1 MINNIIDV
9 INNNNFVAGVLAL
22 TISIIATLLSTIGV
36 YKSKQS
42 LDIRLMKNETDEID
56 KAIKKIV
63 VSYENISERTK
74 RNDVINMMM
83 DNVGELKEY
92 YVISKQQAR
101 KSFSAALF
109 ISFGGVI
116 IYILGIGAYVLFGKD
131 VSVISV
137 IAGSVVE
144 VIAGLFFWL
153 YREATKQLGIYHER
167 LGCTEKYL
175 TVIQIIKEMPK
186 EEQTA
191 AFKGLTMAILTD
203 NREIISHEKN

>member
-1 MINNIIDV
+1 MINDIIDV

-74 RNDVINMMM
+74 RNDVISMMM

-153 YREATKQLGIYHER
+153 YREATKQLGI
-167 LGCTEKYL
+167 
-175 TVIQIIKEMPK
+175 
-186 EEQTA
+186 
-191 AFKGLTMAILTD
+191 
-203 NREIISHEKN
+203 